1 MALPL
6 QTAYWRNAPAFFG
19 EQAYWRWLCVNHG
32 HRTNSSNAIRKRDA
46 YRESHFATSLHP
58 LRPNAR
64 PGRDRGIS
72 VDGISD
78 VLHLMSP
85 ADSSLIHPSP
95 VRAGDHARQATV
107 TRLNWKSS
115 FGRCCSSI
123 AHGLAGPFSCDLAP
137 KVRRAREV
145 KLRTSTTTASVQ
157 KKLLEEVFGG
167 YCRSR
172 DGHWLCLAIWPVC
185 RQASQ
190 GQTGD
195 GSDE

>member
-1 MALPL
+1 MCNNTSPVRTSLRYTYRCDCSSTGLSGSAFFFVNEQRLPSLLARQGGKESVTALPL

-19 EQAYWRWLCVNHG
+19 EQTYWRWLCVNHG

-95 VRAGDHARQATV
+95 FGPATTLARQQW
-107 TRLNWKSS
+107 R
-115 FGRCCSSI
+115 
-123 AHGLAGPFSCDLAP
+123 DLIG
-137 KVRRAREV
+137 RAR
-145 KLRTSTTTASVQ
+145 
-157 KKLLEEVFGG
+157 
-167 YCRSR
+167 
-172 DGHWLCLAIWPVC
+172 
-185 RQASQ
+185 
-190 GQTGD
+190 
-195 GSDE
+195 SDVAARR